1 MRHAKNQVSA
11 TDAASLFSKLSSQQQ
26 DGIIALLKS
35 LLSEQR
41 PSSADSHLI
50 GKTKK

>member
-1 MRHAKNQVSA
+1 MRHAKNQESVTA
-11 TDAASLFSKLSSQQQ
+11 AASLFSKLSGQQQ

-41 PSSADSHLI
+41 SSSVDSHLI

>member
-1 MRHAKNQVSA
+1 MNNAHDQESI
-11 TDAASLFSKLSSQQQ
+11 TAAESLFSKLNSQQQ

-41 PSSADSHLI
+41 SSSVDSHLI
-50 GKTKK
+50 EKTKK